1 MLSTKRPSSL
11 TYELSHVNV
20 RSTRLEDVTD
30 SLLSSSSSLHDENDT
45 AVNKAHITSTH
56 TLKYCLKVFGYM
68 ITGKNI
74 VNAGVMSGRSAQ
86 TLASLAEGVGEA
98 QRYERTAE
106 TLAGG

>member
-1 MLSTKRPSSL
+1 
-11 TYELSHVNV
+11 
-20 RSTRLEDVTD
+20 
-30 SLLSSSSSLHDENDT
+30 
-45 AVNKAHITSTH
+45 
-56 TLKYCLKVFGYM
+56 M